1 MGIYINDD
9 FAKFYFNAPIED
21 MNEAGLKRQIDFYT
35 KAGGVEG
42 IIFNLNASRA
52 YFDSKVFE
60 PIWKC
65 VEFDDAAG
73 KVYHLGKE
81 ISRSSAKACLNLR
94 EMYRNVADPTRIRKA
109 YCAEKGV
116 KFFLSLRINDLHTP
130 YSGKNYTP
138 DNVTLSDY
146 WRDHE
151 NFRRASYRRSYRG
164 EWAQEG
170 LDFAE
175 KEVRDHMIALA
186 KEYLAYQP
194 DGFEIDFMRHLPLFK
209 PGYDELHKGLVDEF
223 IRTIRTIAGPQIQ
236 LAVRV
241 PSTPDDALNC
251 GLDVAYWAKQGWID
265 IVEPSP
271 SFCSNESDLPLES
284 WRYMLPDH
292 VILSPYIELHNRS
305 SAPEVPM
312 LKTEGAID
320 RAYAAVFYQRGADTV
335 SLYNHF
341 PYGPDA
347 FEDGSVMQDLYHDLA
362 DPAICE
368 TKERRHLVTYRDN
381 TYMEGRFYSSYLPY
395 AVGYNDIDTVRL
407 AVGNGTAG
415 RRARL
420 IIGYT
425 DTDNAKLPEVR
436 LNTVVITP
444 DHTDLDFP
452 RLPECDLLKPLS
464 YPIPAGLLHDGINI
478 AELYN
483 HTVPDSI
490 RIMWME
496 VQIF

>member
-9 FAKFYFNAPIED
+9 FANFYFSAPFED

-35 KAGGVEG
+35 AAGGVEA

-73 KVYHLGKE
+73 KVYHHGKE
-81 ISRSSAKACLNLR
+81 IGAADAQACRNLR
-94 EMYRNVADPTRIRKA
+94 EMYQNVADPTLIRKA
-109 YCAEKGV
+109 YCAERGV
-116 KFFLSLRINDLHTP
+116 KSFLSLRINDLHTP
-130 YSGKNYTP
+130 YNGKTYVP
-138 DNVTLSDY
+138 DTVTLSDY
-146 WRDHE
+146 WRSREDI
-151 NFRRASYRRSYRG
+151 RRAAYRRTYRSV
-164 EWAQEG
+164 WAQEG
-170 LDFAE
+170 LDFADQG
-175 KEVRDHMIALA
+175 VRDRMVALA
-186 KEYLAYQP
+186 KEYLAYEP

-209 PGYDELHKGLVDEF
+209 PGYDEFHKGLVDDF
-223 IRTIRTIAGPQIQ
+223 IRTIRELTDAQI
-236 LAVRV
+236 AVRV
-241 PSTPDDALNC
+241 PSAPDDALNC

-271 SFCSNESDLPLES
+271 SYCSNESDLPMEL
-284 WRYMLPDH
+284 WRHMLPDGI
-292 VILSPYIELHNRS
+292 ILSPYIELHNTS

-312 LKTEGAID
+312 FKTEPAID
-320 RAYAAVFYQRGADTV
+320 RAYAAEFRRRGADTV

-341 PYGPDA
+341 PYGRDA
-347 FEDGSVMQDLYHDLA
+347 FENGAEMQELYHDLA

-368 TKERRHLVTYRDN
+368 NKERRHLVTYRDN

-395 AVGYNDIDTVRL
+395 AVGYNDINTVRL
-407 AVGNGTAG
+407 TVGNGVAA

-425 DTDNAKLPEVR
+425 DTDDAQLPEIR
-436 LNTVVITP
+436 LNTEILTP
-444 DHTDLDFP
+444 DHADLDFP
-452 RLPECDLLKPLS
+452 RLPLCDLFKPLS
-464 YPIPAGLLHDGINI
+464 YPIPEGLLHDGVNI

-483 HTVPDSI
+483 NTVPGSI

>member
-9 FAKFYFNAPIED
+9 FANFYFSAPFEN
-21 MNEAGLKRQIDFYT
+21 MNEAGLKEQIDFYT
-35 KAGGVEG
+35 EAGGVEA

-81 ISRSSAKACLNLR
+81 ISASCAQACRNLR
-94 EMYRNVADPTRIRKA
+94 EMYRNVADPTLIRKA
-109 YCAEKGV
+109 YCAERGV

-130 YSGKNYTP
+130 YSGRAYAP
-138 DNVTLSDY
+138 DTVTLSDY
-146 WRDHE
+146 WREHE
-151 NFRRASYRRSYRG
+151 DFRRASYRRSYRTV
-164 EWAQEG
+164 WAQEG

-175 KEVRDHMIALA
+175 KEVRDRMIALA
-186 KEYLAYQP
+186 KEYLAYEP

-209 PGYDELHKGLVDEF
+209 PGYDEFHKDLVDEF
-223 IRTIRTIAGPQIQ
+223 MRTIRELAGPQMQI
-236 LAVRV
+236 AVRV
-241 PSTPDDALNC
+241 PSAPDDALNC
-251 GLDVAYWAKQGWID
+251 GLDVAYWARQGWIN
-265 IVEPSP
+265 IVEPAP
-271 SFCSNESDLPLES
+271 SYCSNESDLPMEL
-284 WRYMLPDH
+284 WRYMLPDQT
-292 VILSPYIELHNRS
+292 ILSPYIELHNTS

-312 LKTEGAID
+312 FKTEPAID
-320 RAYAAVFYQRGADTV
+320 RAYAADFRKRGADTV

-341 PYGPDA
+341 PYGDDS
-347 FEDGSVMQDLYHDLA
+347 FDDGAVMQELYHDLA
-362 DPAICE
+362 DLSICE

-395 AVGYNDIDTVRL
+395 AVGYNDINTVRL
-407 AVGNGTAG
+407 TVGNGVAH

-425 DTDNAKLPEVR
+425 DTDNTKLPEIR
-436 LNTVVITP
+436 LNTEILTP
-444 DHTDLDFP
+444 DHADLDFP
-452 RLPECDLLKPLS
+452 RLPLCDLFKPLS
-464 YPIPAGLLHDGINI
+464 YPIPDGLLHDGVNI

-483 HTVPDSI
+483 NTMPEGI